1 MIKRLQKFFVALFF
15 LLVGL
20 TSHAQFTDDF
30 SDGDFTANPTWSGD
44 DAFFVIDAGQLRSN
58 TGTLAVATT
67 YYLSTPS
74 TLATDAEWEF
84 FINLKFSTSG
94 ANYVDVYLMADNA
107 NLSSANNG
115 YFVRIGNTAD
125 EISLYKRVGGTNT
138 MIIDGVDA
146 LVNSTSNNIFK
157 IKVTR
162 DLSNNWTLMHDKGV
176 TGTYTTEGTVLD
188 NSLSV
193 STHFGILIVQ
203 STAAS
208 AVNNH
213 FFDDFVVQNIP
224 VDLTPPSLLSATVI
238 STTELD
244 VLFDEPIETT
254 SAETETN
261 YSVNGGIGNPTLATL
276 DGGNPALVHLTFSST
291 FTNGQNY
298 TINATNIGDLAG
310 NVQTSTTANF
320 TYFVPDAP
328 SFKDVVINEIFADPS
343 PVVGLPEAEFVEL
356 FNATTDKYF
365 DLSGWKFFDP
375 TSTATIP
382 NGTILFPGQYLILCS
397 STNATLFS
405 AYPNVVGVS
414 SFPSLNNS
422 GDDITLSDNLDN
434 VIDNVVYSDD
444 WYGSTTKDD
453 GGYTLELINPFVP
466 CSDVNNWTATNDASG
481 GTPSAQNSVFD
492 ATPDNTTPFITSIET
507 IDNQLALINLSE
519 PIDVTSLT
527 TANFS
532 ITGGISVDS
541 FSSNNPE
548 NTQLKI
554 SFLPLLDTGVVYT
567 LTITNLSDCSGNTA
581 TSTGD
586 FVLPFE
592 VKKGDLIINEVLFNP
607 FTGGADFVELY
618 NNSSKILNLKGLH
631 MANEDDGLTDNFETI
646 ETYRLLYPNDFIVI
660 SEDTTNIKENY
671 LSSVAGKFLQS
682 DLPTYSDS
690 EGVVIIALLDSTIGD
705 RFAYKDDMHFRLIKD
720 DEGKSLERIDYNRAT
735 NDETNW
741 HTAAENVGFATPG
754 RVNSQYFEG
763 QNDGEVSISPEI
775 FSPDND
781 GFEDVITFSYSFAQE
796 GFVGNAYIYDSEGR
810 MVRYLLQNQ
819 LLGASGAFSWDGITD
834 RSDKARIGAYI
845 FIFEV
850 FNLQGD
856 VNVFKKTFVL
866 GGRL

>member
-44 DAFFVIDAGQLRSN
+44 NALFTIDAGQLRSN
-58 TGTLAVATT
+58 AGALAVATS

-84 FINLKFSTSG
+84 FINLKFATSG
-94 ANYVDVYLMADNA
+94 ANYVDVYLIADNA
-107 NLSSANNG
+107 NLSLANNG
-115 YFVRIGNTAD
+115 YFVRIGNTDD
-125 EISLYKRVGGTNT
+125 EISLYKRVAGTNT
-138 MIIDGVDA
+138 MIIDGVDL
-146 LVNSTSNNIFK
+146 LVNSSTNNIFK

-162 DLSNNWTLMHDKGV
+162 DLSDNWTLMHDKGV
-176 TGTYTTEGTVLD
+176 TGTYTTEGVITDSDV
-188 NSLSV
+188 NS
-193 STHFGILIVQ
+193 STHFGIYITQ

-208 AVNNH
+208 PANNH

-224 VDLTPPSLLSATVI
+224 VDATPPSLVSATVI
-238 STTELD
+238 SSTELD
-244 VLFDEPIETT
+244 VLFDEPVDIA
-254 SAETETN
+254 SAETEIN
-261 YSVNGGIGNPTLATL
+261 YSVNGGVGNATLATL
-276 DGGNPALVHLTFSST
+276 DGGNPALVHLTFAIPFS
-291 FTNGQNY
+291 NGQNY
-298 TINATNIGDLAG
+298 TITATNVEDLVG

-320 TYFVPDAP
+320 TYFVPDVA
-328 SFKDVVINEIFADPS
+328 SFKDIVINEIFADPT
-343 PVVGLPEAEFVEL
+343 PVVGLPDAEFVEL

-397 STNATLFS
+397 TTNAPLFS

-422 GDDITLSDNLDN
+422 DDDITLSDNLDN

-466 CSDVNNWTATNDASG
+466 CSDANNWIASNDASG
-481 GTPSAQNSVFD
+481 GTPSAQNSVYD
-492 ATPDNTTPFITSIET
+492 ATPDATAPFVTFVET
-507 IDNQLALINLSE
+507 IDRQIALVNLSE
-519 PIDVTSLT
+519 PIDITSLT

-532 ITGGISVDS
+532 VTGGISVVD
-541 FSSNNPE
+541 FISNNVE
-548 NTQLKI
+548 NTQIKV
-554 SFLPLLDTGVVYT
+554 SFVPALDTGIVYT
-567 LTITNLSDCSGNTA
+567 LTMIDLTDCSGNTA
-581 TSTGD
+581 TSSGD

-592 VKKGDLIINEVLFNP
+592 VKKGDIIINEVLFNP

-618 NNSSKILNLKGLH
+618 NNSSKVLNLKGLH
-631 MANEDDGLTDNFETI
+631 LANEEDGVTDNFETI
-646 ETYRLLYPNDFIVI
+646 EEFRLLNPGDFIVI

-690 EGVVIIALLDSTIGD
+690 EGIVIVALVDSTIGD
-705 RFAYKDDMHFRLIKD
+705 RFAYTDDMHFRLIKD

-735 NDETNW
+735 DDETNW

-754 RVNSQYFEG
+754 RINSQYFEG
-763 QNDGEVSISPEI
+763 QNDGEVTVSPEI

-781 GFEDVITFSYSFAQE
+781 GYEDVITFSYSFNQE

-834 RSDKARIGAYI
+834 RNDKARIGAYI

-856 VNVFKKTFVL
+856 VNVYKKTFVL
-866 GGRL
+866 GGKL

>member
-30 SDGDFTANPTWSGD
+30 SDGDFTNNPTWSGD
-44 DAFFVIDAGQLRSN
+44 DVNWTIDLNQLRTN
-58 TGTLAVATT
+58 GPAVTPTT
-67 YYLSTPS
+67 TYLSTPS
-74 TLATDAEWEF
+74 TTSSNAEWNF
-84 FINLKFSTSG
+84 FANPKCGTTSG
-94 ANYVDVYLMADNA
+94 NFMDVVLISDLANI
-107 NLSSANNG
+107 SGSFNG
-115 YFVRIGNTAD
+115 YFVRIGGTPD
-125 EISLYKRVGGTNT
+125 EVSLFRKDGATSTKIIDGSDGLIASSSNNPTRVKVIRDASDNWTLEVDNLGGTNY
-138 MIIDGVDA
+138 
-146 LVNSTSNNIFK
+146 TSQ
-157 IKVTR
+157 
-162 DLSNNWTLMHDKGV
+162 
-176 TGTYTTEGTVLD
+176 GTVLD
-188 NSLSV
+188 ATY
-193 STHFGILIVQ
+193 STSSFFGVTVTYSASNNQKYFLDEIYVGAIIVD
-203 STAAS
+203 T
-208 AVNNH
+208 
-213 FFDDFVVQNIP
+213 
-224 VDLTPPSLLSATVI
+224 TPPSLVSATVI
-238 STTELD
+238 SSTELD

-276 DGGNPALVHLTFSST
+276 DGGNPALVHLTFATPFS
-291 FTNGQNY
+291 NGQNY
-298 TINATNIGDLAG
+298 IITSTNVEDLVG

-320 TYFVPDAP
+320 TYFVTDVP

-343 PVVGLPEAEFVEL
+343 PVVGLPDAEFVEL

-397 STNATLFS
+397 TTNAPLFS

-422 GDDITLSDNLDN
+422 DDDITLSDNLDN
-434 VIDNVVYSDD
+434 VVDNVVYSDE

-466 CSDVNNWTATNDASG
+466 CSDASNWTASNDASG

-492 ATPDNTTPFITSIET
+492 PTPDAAAPFIISIET
-507 IDNQLALINLSE
+507 IDSQLALVYVSE
-519 PIDVTSLT
+519 PIDISALT

-532 ITGGISVDS
+532 VTSGISVDS
-541 FSSNNPE
+541 FISNNTE
-548 NTQLKI
+548 NTQLLVT
-554 SFLPLLDTGVVYT
+554 FLPSLDTGVVYT
-567 LTITNLSDCSGNTA
+567 MTITNLSDCSGNLA
-581 TSTGD
+581 TSSGD

-618 NNSSKILNLKGLH
+618 NNSSKVLNLKGLH
-631 MANEDDGLTDNFETI
+631 LANEEDGVTDNFETI

-690 EGVVIIALLDSTIGD
+690 EGVVIIALVDSTNGD

-735 NDETNW
+735 DDETNW

-763 QNDGEVSISPEI
+763 QNDGEVTISPEI

-781 GFEDVITFSYSFAQE
+781 GYEDVITFSYSFNQE

-819 LLGASGAFSWDGITD
+819 LLGATGAFSWDGITD
-834 RSDKARIGAYI
+834 RNDKARIGAYI

-856 VNVFKKTFVL
+856 VSVYKKTFVL